1 MFAGK
6 KSAQI
11 REILISESAW
21 EEMTCLFAP
30 SLASVGLKLSD
41 GYTRAALLLKMKGSV
56 SLNFAVDGKPV
67 TVTLHMT
74 ESGDVTATTD
84 YDDSTATAAAAATT
98 TPTQESVEKPAE
110 ESVEEPEK
118 SNTRK
123 GPRPK

>member
-1 MFAGK
+1 MDIPGPHSYWRWK
-6 KSAQI
+6 VQ
-11 REILISESAW
+11 L
-21 EEMTCLFAP
+21 
-30 SLASVGLKLSD
+30 
-41 GYTRAALLLKMKGSV
+41 
-56 SLNFAVDGKPV
+56 VDGKPV

-84 YDDSTATAAAAATT
+84 YDDSTATAAAAAAATT

>member
-1 MFAGK
+1 MSNDIHNKIAD
-6 KSAQI
+6 A
-11 REILISESAW
+11 
-21 EEMTCLFAP
+21 
-30 SLASVGLKLSD
+30 LAAVGLKLSD
-41 GYTRAALLLKMKGSV
+41 GYTRTALILKMKGSV

-84 YDDSTATAAAAATT
+84 YDDSTATAAAAAAT

>member
-1 MFAGK
+1 MSNDIHNKIAD
-6 KSAQI
+6 A
-11 REILISESAW
+11 
-21 EEMTCLFAP
+21 
-30 SLASVGLKLSD
+30 LASVGLKLSD
-41 GYTRAALLLKMKGSV
+41 GYTRTALILKMKGSV

-84 YDDSTATAAAAATT
+84 YDDSTATAAAAAAATT